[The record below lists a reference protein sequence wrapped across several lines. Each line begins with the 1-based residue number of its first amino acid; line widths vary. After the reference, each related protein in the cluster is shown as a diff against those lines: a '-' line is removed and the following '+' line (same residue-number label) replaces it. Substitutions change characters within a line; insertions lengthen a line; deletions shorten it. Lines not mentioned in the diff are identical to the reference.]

1 MLYLNVLLSSC
12 SFSPLF
18 FNMVNDENRFSEIF
32 CYLFVLSCSVVSTLC
47 ESMDWD
53 HFCSCDSPGKNTG
66 MGCHALLQGLHI
78 DK

>member
-32 CYLFVLSCSVVSTLC
+32 CYLFVLSCSVVSHSLRVHGLG
-47 ESMDWD
+47 S
-53 HFCSCDSPGKNTG
+53 
-66 MGCHALLQGLHI
+66 LLFI
-78 DK
+78 